1 MHVEARQRVRRHEG
15 GYAMVALLVAMSVM
29 GIMMS
34 VALPAWTTAVRRE
47 KEAELIF
54 RGEQYA
60 RAIAL
65 FQRKNGNAVPPSVDV
80 LINQKFLRK
89 RYKDP
94 ITGGDF
100 VLLTPGMPIPGQA
113 TPPAGG
119 RGRGGA
125 TGRGGQPDPREAE
138 RAAAEAKRGLDTI
151 ARQTRGLPGSSSQQ
165 GALIGVMS
173 RSTDTSLRL
182 YNGRDKYNEWVFMG
196 TQQNDRAGGVPGGA
210 TPGGPGGAAVPGPG
224 RGSPRGGNSPGR
236 LTLPGGRGAGGDGGG
251 ISFPEAG
258 VRRGGGGRGQ

>member
-1 MHVEARQRVRRHEG
+1 
-15 GYAMVALLVAMSVM
+15 MVALLVAMSVM
-29 GIMMS
+29 GVMMS

-80 LINQKFLRK
+80 LVNQKFLRK

-94 ITGGDF
+94 ITGQDF

-119 RGRGGA
+119 RGSA
-125 TGRGGQPDPREAE
+125 TGRGGAPDPRETE
-138 RAAAEAKRGLDTI
+138 RAAADAKRALDSR
-151 ARQTRGLPGSSSQQ
+151 AREINALPGSTNQQ
-165 GALIGVMS
+165 GSFIGVMS

-182 YNGRDKYNEWVFMG
+182 YNGRDKYNEWVFLG
-196 TQQNDRAGGVPGGA
+196 TQQSNRAGGVPGGA
-210 TPGGPGGAAVPGPG
+210 TPGGPAGAAVPGPG
-224 RGSPRGGNSPGR
+224 RGNPRGGATPGR
-236 LTLPGGRGAGGDGGG
+236 LTLPGGSSAPGGG

-258 VRRGGGGRGQ
+258 TRRGGGGRGQ